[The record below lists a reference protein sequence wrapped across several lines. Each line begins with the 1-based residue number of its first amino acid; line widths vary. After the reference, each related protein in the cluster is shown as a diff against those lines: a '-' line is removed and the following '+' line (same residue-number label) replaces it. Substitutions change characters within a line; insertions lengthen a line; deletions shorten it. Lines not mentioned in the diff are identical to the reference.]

1 MKTQGF
7 ATLSALVATRLGLQW
22 EQRSLPSKSL
32 RPVPA
37 QFWQTYPLQIA
48 TSAATS
54 ALPPQLC
61 RHFSHFLAGVFH
73 ALKW

>member
-32 RPVPA
+32 RPSPPNSGKPTRCKSQHLPQPQHFRPSCA
-37 QFWQTYPLQIA
+37 DIFHIFWREFFTP
-48 TSAATS
+48 
-54 ALPPQLC
+54 
-61 RHFSHFLAGVFH
+61 
-73 ALKW
+73 